1 MTKLPWVDP
10 ELAEFQGDGPVL
22 DAQTLPKLREAA
34 NAARRGAPTF
44 PDVEVD
50 ERFVPGPPGAPAVRV
65 LRYHPVATPAPLPA
79 LLWLHGGQLRYGK
92 CQQRDVA
99 VKELVTRVGCA
110 VISVDYRLAP
120 ETPFPGSVED
130 AYAALKWLQK
140 NAPDL
145 GIDAARLAVG
155 GPSSGGGL
163 SAALALL
170 ARDRAEVPV
179 MFQLLLYPM
188 LDDRTVTDPNPNP
201 YTQKWDGFNFGWTS
215 LLGHPPGQEGVSP
228 YAVPARAEALAGLP
242 PAFIA
247 VGALDL
253 FLDESLEYAR
263 RLLRAGV
270 PTELHVYP
278 GAYHAFDTRGKEAA
292 VSRNFTRDWT
302 TALQR
307 ALRLS

>member
-1 MTKLPWVDP
+1 
-10 ELAEFQGDGPVL
+10 
-22 DAQTLPKLREAA
+22 
-34 NAARRGAPTF
+34 
-44 PDVEVD
+44 
-50 ERFVPGPPGAPAVRV
+50 
-65 LRYHPVATPAPLPA
+65 
-79 LLWLHGGQLRYGK
+79 
-92 CQQRDVA
+92 
-99 VKELVTRVGCA
+99 
-110 VISVDYRLAP
+110 
-120 ETPFPGSVED
+120 
-130 AYAALKWLQK
+130 
-140 NAPDL
+140 
-145 GIDAARLAVG
+145 
-155 GPSSGGGL
+155 
-163 SAALALL
+163 
-170 ARDRAEVPV
+170 

-263 RLLRAGV
+263 RPFTRRCY
-270 PTELHVYP
+270 PPNCMCNP
-278 GAYHAFDTRGKEAA
+278 GAYHAFDTRVKEAA
-292 VSRNFTRDWT
+292 VSQNFTRDWT